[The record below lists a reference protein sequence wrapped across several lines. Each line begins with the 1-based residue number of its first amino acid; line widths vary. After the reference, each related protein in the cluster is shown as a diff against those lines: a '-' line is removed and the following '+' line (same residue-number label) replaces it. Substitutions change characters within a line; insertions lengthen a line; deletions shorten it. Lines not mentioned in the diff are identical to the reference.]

1 MEEISREGAARLY
14 RDALRAERRDDLR
27 GSAEIEQL
35 GTLIDLAEDL
45 GREFG
50 LRRAIT
56 WVDRIVSRDD
66 TPGGAK
72 SIVHYFAAN
81 AWSSLRHLLRRDDD
95 RLNWDQP
102 EWEHEIAHLRQA
114 ASGGSDLDAVR
125 RCQVH
130 TNLAN
135 ALNSRGRLVEALAE
149 WDAALAINPSFAM
162 AHGNRGAALWW
173 YARVYHDPGHQA
185 YLVRAAHAALEAAST
200 VEDPYVYPPARRGF
214 TDLKSRIEKSVPIA
228 VLEPARERRPG
239 REWAGE
245 EAAYRKWCARERLFL
260 NDLNDLGAL
269 EIAMADVLCLPT
281 FTTAFNEGPSLLG
294 FFNQLKQEYV
304 TARWLAYDGTHRHEV
319 HFSDRDVT
327 LINTFDYPAYG
338 LAIEQVRLAFRSAY
352 SLFDKLAFFIN
363 DYFALEIP
371 EKRVAF
377 RTLWYD
383 REEPKRGLRP
393 ALQGSRN
400 IFLQALFWVSKDFFD
415 PTVPEA
421 YDVEPEARR
430 IATVRNELEH
440 KYLKLHD
447 MMVRTTEGRTPEP
460 SHDRDR
466 LAFSMNR
473 REFERETVV
482 LLQRARAALL
492 YLTFAIRFEEERRD
506 RERSENRVTMPVVSD
521 VWEDEWKR

>member
-1 MEEISREGAARLY
+1 MEEISREAAVRLY
-14 RDALRAERRDDLR
+14 RDALRAERRNHLR

-45 GREFG
+45 GRQFG
-50 LRRAIT
+50 LRRAT
-56 WVDRIVSRDD
+56 GWADRIVARDD
-66 TPGGAK
+66 TARDAK
-72 SIVHYFAAN
+72 ALVHYFAAN
-81 AWSSLRHLLRRDDD
+81 AWSGLRHLLRREDD
-95 RLNWDQP
+95 RLNWEQP

-114 ASGGSDLDAVR
+114 ATEGSNLDDVR

-135 ALNSRGRLVEALAE
+135 ALNSRGRLVEAIVE
-149 WDAALAINPSFAM
+149 WDAALAINSSFAM

-185 YLVRAAHAALEAAST
+185 YLVRGAYAALEAAST
-200 VEDPYVYPPARRGF
+200 VEDPYVHPPARRGF
-214 TDLKSRIEKSVPIA
+214 ADLKSRIEQSVPPA
-228 VLEPARERRPG
+228 VLEPPRQRRVN
-239 REWAGE
+239 REWSAE

-304 TARWLAYDGTHRHEV
+304 AARWLAYDGIHRHEV

-327 LINTFDYPAYG
+327 LINTLDYPAYG
-338 LAIEQVRLAFRSAY
+338 IAIEQVRLAFRSTY
-352 SLFDKLAFFIN
+352 SLFDKLAFFVN
-363 DYFALEIP
+363 DYFALRIP

-393 ALQGSRN
+393 ALQGTRN

-415 PTVPEA
+415 PSLPEL

-430 IATVRNELEH
+430 NATIRNELEH

-447 MMVRTTEGRTPEP
+447 MMVRATEGRTSEP
-460 SHDRDR
+460 AHDRDR

-473 REFERETVV
+473 REFERETLV
-482 LLQRARAALL
+482 LLRRARAALL
-492 YLTFAIRFEEERRD
+492 YLSFAIRFEEERRD
-506 RERSENRVTMPVVSD
+506 REAAGDRIAMPVISG